1 MSLADIRV
9 PTIAPELGCIRQVAY
24 IVKDIDVAMK
34 EWQVK
39 RGVKGFVVA
48 RDAQPLSNAS
58 YRGKKKH
65 SVIIDLAFGYLDDLQ
80 VELIELKDDTPSMYK
95 EALDRNQVDLQHY
108 AVVVE
113 DFDGAYQFARDKGFE
128 TIVDSGVK
136 GIARMSYIEAT
147 DFEKNVFDE
156 DEKTFMTTPEGH
168 GIILEVIEWN
178 GMTKPYFD
186 TIQQMVDA
194 LPEGQLYREF
204 SLSSTTPIGELAKIL
219 PGFIWKAITRKL

>member
-1 MSLADIRV
+1 MSLAEIRV
-9 PTIAPELGCIRQVAY
+9 PTIAPQLGCIRQVAY
-24 IVKDIDVAMK
+24 IVKDIDAAMK
-34 EWQVK
+34 EWQTD
-39 RGVKGFVVA
+39 RGVKGFIVA

-58 YRGKKKH
+58 YRGEKNH
-65 SVIIDLAFGYLDDLQ
+65 SVTIDLAFAYLDDLQ
-80 VELIELKDDTPSMYK
+80 IELIQLKGDTPSMYK

-113 DFDGAYQFARDKGFE
+113 DFDGAYQFARNNGFE

-147 DFEKNVFDE
+147 DFEKNVFNE

-178 GMTKPYFD
+178 AMTKPYFD
-186 TIQQMVDA
+186 TIKAMVDA
-194 LPEGQLYREF
+194 LPEQQLYREF
-204 SLSSTTPIGELAKIL
+204 SLNSITPIGELLKIM
-219 PGFIWKAITRKL
+219 PSFIWKKITGKL